1 MSGRVYW
8 SEAGTCTSTGRSED
22 QTQAPGVI
30 GHDSWVNAPKIPQ
43 YHELMWPALQ
53 ATKELGGSATV
64 GEMNERAMAA
74 AGITE
79 EQQAIPHGEN
89 GRMSEVEYRLHWA
102 RTHLKGIGAL
112 ENSARGV
119 WAITDRG
126 RSMSEPEMRAATKA
140 WRDSFRE
147 RRLARRAGQ
156 VAGAEGGEE
165 EPETEGDWKDQLIA
179 RLLQLPPDGFER
191 LAQRILREAG
201 FVNVTV
207 TGKSGDG
214 GIDGAGTYR
223 LSLVS
228 FPVYFQCK
236 RYKGGVT
243 PGAVRDF
250 RGAMAGRG
258 EKGLLITTG
267 SFTRD
272 AQAEATRDGAP
283 PVELIDGERLCDL
296 LKEFRLGVD
305 VRERIAEDVTVSP
318 GFFDEYQ

>member
-1 MSGRVYW
+1 MNGLR
-8 SEAGTCTSTGRSED
+8 
-22 QTQAPGVI
+22 
-30 GHDSWVNAPKIPQ
+30 IPQ

-64 GEMNERAMAA
+64 SEMNERAMAA

-79 EQQAIPHGEN
+79 EQQAVPHGDD

-119 WAITDRG
+119 WAVTDRG
-126 RSMSEPEMRAATKA
+126 RSLAEPEMQTATKA
-140 WRDSFRE
+140 WRDSLRE
-147 RRLARRAGQ
+147 RRVARR
-156 VAGAEGGEE
+156 GGR
-165 EPETEGDWKDQLIA
+165 PTGTEGDEDEAEVGWKDQAIA

-214 GIDGAGTYR
+214 GIDGVGTYR

-236 RYKGGVT
+236 RYKGAVT

-267 SFTRD
+267 SLRD
-272 AQAEATRDGAP
+272 R
-283 PVELIDGERLCDL
+283 
-296 LKEFRLGVD
+296 
-305 VRERIAEDVTVSP
+305 
-318 GFFDEYQ
+318 